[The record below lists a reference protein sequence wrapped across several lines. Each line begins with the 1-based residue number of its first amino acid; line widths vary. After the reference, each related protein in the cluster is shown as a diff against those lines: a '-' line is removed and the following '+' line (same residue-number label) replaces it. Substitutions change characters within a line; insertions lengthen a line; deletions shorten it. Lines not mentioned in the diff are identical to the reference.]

1 VPDGVSLLQD
11 PRFRGDDARS
21 EQGLRDPRF
30 HEDDVV
36 NDSDS
41 GVVVLVSQPVYTSS
55 FPIEIVM
62 SVILQVSNLVKRFG
76 SLTAVND
83 VSFEIRQGSCFGL
96 LGPNGAGKTTT
107 IEMMEGIKAPD
118 AGSILYQGQPLGE
131 RFRNEAGIMFQ
142 TTALQEHITVAE
154 IMLQFSRFYPH
165 TADLGELA
173 DKFAL
178 HEFLNQDTRKLSG
191 GQKQRLLL
199 AMAQINRPKI
209 LFLDEPTTGLDPQSR
224 RNLWQQVSTIKQQG
238 ATVLLT
244 THYMEEA
251 YELCDEIAIMDHGR
265 IIAHDAPDALLAAHF
280 DDVVVQLHAAD
291 IPREIG
297 EREFQA
303 TYRDDSAHI
312 VTGDVNKTIERLL
325 HLDIPLDRLRIRA
338 RDLEDLFLEL
348 TGKEL
353 RA

>member
-1 VPDGVSLLQD
+1 
-11 PRFRGDDARS
+11 
-21 EQGLRDPRF
+21 
-30 HEDDVV
+30 
-36 NDSDS
+36 
-41 GVVVLVSQPVYTSS
+41 
-55 FPIEIVM
+55 M
-62 SVILQVSNLVKRFG
+62 SIILQVTGLVKRFA

-83 VSFEIRQGSCFGL
+83 VSFAIREGSCFGL

-107 IEMMEGIKAPD
+107 IEMMEGIKQPD
-118 AGSILYQGQPLGE
+118 SGSILYRGEALGE

-142 TTALQEHITVAE
+142 TTALQEFITVRE
-154 IMLQFSRFYPH
+154 VMRQFSRFYPH
-165 TADLGELA
+165 SASIDELA
-173 DKFAL
+173 DRYAL
-178 HEFLNQDTRKLSG
+178 YEFLDRDTRKLSG

-199 AMAQINRPKI
+199 AMAMINQPRI

-224 RNLWQQVSTIKQQG
+224 RNLWDQVQQVREAG
-238 ATVLLT
+238 ATILLT

-265 IIAHDAPDALLAAHF
+265 IIAHDAPDALLSAHF
-280 DDVVVQLHAAD
+280 DDVVVQIHAAD
-291 IPREIG
+291 IPRDIG

-303 TYRDDSAHI
+303 VYRNDSAHI
-312 VTGDVNKTIERLL
+312 VTGDVNKTIEHLL
-325 HLDIPLDRLRIRA
+325 QFDIPLDRLRIRA

>member
-1 VPDGVSLLQD
+1 
-11 PRFRGDDARS
+11 
-21 EQGLRDPRF
+21 
-30 HEDDVV
+30 
-36 NDSDS
+36 
-41 GVVVLVSQPVYTSS
+41 
-55 FPIEIVM
+55 M
-62 SVILQVSNLVKRFG
+62 SVILQVSSLVKRFG
-76 SLTAVND
+76 QLTAVND
-83 VSFEIRQGSCFGL
+83 VSFEIREGSCFGL

-107 IEMMEGIKAPD
+107 IEMMEGIKIPD
-118 AGSILYQGQPLGE
+118 GGTIRYQGKPLGLK
-131 RFRNEAGIMFQ
+131 FRNEAGIMFQ
-142 TTALQEHITVAE
+142 TTALQEFITVRE
-154 IMLQFSRFYPH
+154 IMVQFSRFYPD
-165 TADLGELA
+165 TTSIDELA
-173 DKFAL
+173 DRYVL
-178 HEFLNQDTRKLSG
+178 HDFLNQDTRKLSG

-199 AMAQINRPKI
+199 AMALINQPKI

-224 RNLWQQVSTIKQQG
+224 RNLWRQVQAVREQG

-280 DDVVVQLHAAD
+280 DDVVVQVHAAD
-291 IPREIG
+291 IPRDIG

-303 TYRDDSAHI
+303 IYRNDNAHI
-312 VTGDVNKTIERLL
+312 VTGDVNRTIEHLLRLN
-325 HLDIPLDRLRIRA
+325 IPLNRLRIRA

>member
-1 VPDGVSLLQD
+1 
-11 PRFRGDDARS
+11 
-21 EQGLRDPRF
+21 
-30 HEDDVV
+30 
-36 NDSDS
+36 
-41 GVVVLVSQPVYTSS
+41 
-55 FPIEIVM
+55 M
-62 SVILQVSNLVKRFG
+62 SVILQVSSLVKRFG

-83 VSFEIRQGSCFGL
+83 VSFEIREGSCFGL

-107 IEMMEGIKAPD
+107 IEMMEGIKIPD
-118 AGSILYQGQPLGE
+118 GGIIRYRGEALGQQ
-131 RFRNEAGIMFQ
+131 FRNEAGIMFQ
-142 TTALQEHITVAE
+142 TTALQEFITVRE
-154 IMLQFSRFYPH
+154 IMVQFSRFYPH
-165 TADLGELA
+165 TTSIDELA
-173 DKFAL
+173 DRYAL
-178 HEFLNQDTRKLSG
+178 HDFLNQDTRKLSG

-199 AMAQINRPKI
+199 AMALINKPKI

-224 RNLWQQVSTIKQQG
+224 RNLWQQVQEVREQG

-280 DDVVVQLHAAD
+280 DDVVVQIHAAD

-303 TYRDDSAHI
+303 IYRNGNAHI
-312 VTGDVNKTIERLL
+312 VTGDVNKTVEHLL
-325 HLDIPLDRLRIRA
+325 QLNIPLDRLRIRA

>member
-1 VPDGVSLLQD
+1 
-11 PRFRGDDARS
+11 
-21 EQGLRDPRF
+21 
-30 HEDDVV
+30 
-36 NDSDS
+36 
-41 GVVVLVSQPVYTSS
+41 
-55 FPIEIVM
+55 M
-62 SVILQVSNLVKRFG
+62 SIILQVSDLVKRFA
-76 SLTAVND
+76 SLTAVD
-83 VSFEIRQGSCFGL
+83 RVSFEIREGSCFGL

-107 IEMMEGIKAPD
+107 IEMMEGIKQPD
-118 AGSILYQGQPLGE
+118 AGTIRYRGEPLGE
-131 RFRNEAGIMFQ
+131 QFRNEAGIMFQ
-142 TTALQEHITVAE
+142 TTALQEFITVRE
-154 IMLQFSRFYPH
+154 VMVQFSRFYPH
-165 TADLGELA
+165 SANIDDLA
-173 DKFAL
+173 DRYAL
-178 HEFLNQDTRKLSG
+178 HEFLDQDTRKLSG

-199 AMAQINRPKI
+199 AMALINQPKI

-224 RNLWQQVSTIKQQG
+224 RNLWDQVQQVKEQG

-280 DDVVVQLHAAD
+280 DDVVVQIHAAD
-291 IPREIG
+291 IPRDIG

-303 TYRDDSAHI
+303 LYRNDSAHI

-325 HLDIPLDRLRIRA
+325 HFNIPLNRLRIRA

>member
-1 VPDGVSLLQD
+1 MP
-11 PRFRGDDARS
+11 
-21 EQGLRDPRF
+21 
-30 HEDDVV
+30 
-36 NDSDS
+36 
-41 GVVVLVSQPVYTSS
+41 
-55 FPIEIVM
+55 
-62 SVILQVSNLVKRFG
+62 VILQVSNLVKRFG
-76 SLTAVND
+76 ALIAVND
-83 VSFEIRQGSCFGL
+83 VSFEIHEGSCFGL

-107 IEMMEGIKAPD
+107 IEMMEGIKIPD
-118 AGSILYQGQPLGE
+118 AGEILYQGGELGQQ
-131 RFRNEAGIMFQ
+131 FRNEAGIMFQ
-142 TTALQEHITVAE
+142 TTALQEFITVRE
-154 IMLQFSRFYPH
+154 IMVQFSRFYPH
-165 TADLGELA
+165 TTSIDELA
-173 DKFAL
+173 DRYEL

-199 AMAQINRPKI
+199 AMALINKPRI

-224 RNLWQQVSTIKQQG
+224 RNLWKQVQEVKEGG
-238 ATVLLT
+238 ATILLT

-280 DDVVVQLHAAD
+280 DDVVMQIHAAD
-291 IPREIG
+291 IPCEIG
-297 EREFQA
+297 EREFGA
-303 TYRDDSAHI
+303 IYRNGNAHI
-312 VTGDVNKTIERLL
+312 VTGDVNRTIDRLL

>member
-1 VPDGVSLLQD
+1 MP
-11 PRFRGDDARS
+11 
-21 EQGLRDPRF
+21 
-30 HEDDVV
+30 
-36 NDSDS
+36 
-41 GVVVLVSQPVYTSS
+41 
-55 FPIEIVM
+55 
-62 SVILQVSNLVKRFG
+62 VILQVSNLVKRFG
-76 SLTAVND
+76 PLTAVND
-83 VSFEIRQGSCFGL
+83 VSFEIHEGSCFGL

-107 IEMMEGIKAPD
+107 IEMMEGIKIPD
-118 AGSILYQGQPLGE
+118 AGEILYQGAELGQQ
-131 RFRNEAGIMFQ
+131 FRNEAGIMFQ
-142 TTALQEHITVAE
+142 TTALQEFITVRE
-154 IMLQFSRFYPH
+154 IMVQFSRFYPH
-165 TADLGELA
+165 TTSIDELA
-173 DKFAL
+173 DRYEL

-199 AMAQINRPKI
+199 AMALINKPRI

-224 RNLWQQVSTIKQQG
+224 RNLWKQVQEVKERG
-238 ATVLLT
+238 ATILLT

-280 DDVVVQLHAAD
+280 DDVVVQIHAAD
-291 IPREIG
+291 IPCEIG
-297 EREFQA
+297 EREFDA
-303 TYRDDSAHI
+303 IYRNGNAHI

>member
-1 VPDGVSLLQD
+1 
-11 PRFRGDDARS
+11 
-21 EQGLRDPRF
+21 
-30 HEDDVV
+30 
-36 NDSDS
+36 
-41 GVVVLVSQPVYTSS
+41 
-55 FPIEIVM
+55 M
-62 SVILQVSNLVKRFG
+62 SVILQVSSLVKRFG
-76 SLTAVND
+76 TLAAVDD
-83 VSFEIRQGSCFGL
+83 VSFEIHEGSCFGL

-107 IEMMEGIKAPD
+107 IEMLEGIKTPD
-118 AGSILYQGQPLGE
+118 SGTILYQGEALGAE
-131 RFRNEAGIMFQ
+131 FRNQAGIMFQ
-142 TTALQEHITVAE
+142 TTALQEFITVRE
-154 IMLQFSRFYPH
+154 IMLQFSRFYPE
-165 TADLGELA
+165 TSSIDELA
-173 DKFAL
+173 DRYQL
-178 HEFLNQDTRKLSG
+178 HEFLHQDTRKLSG

-199 AMAQINRPKI
+199 AMALINKPKV

-224 RNLWQQVSTIKQQG
+224 RNLWKEVQAVKDQG

-280 DDVVVQLHAAD
+280 DDVVVQLHEAD
-291 IPREIG
+291 IPRELG
-297 EREFQA
+297 EKEFQA
-303 TYRDDSAHI
+303 TYRNDSAHI

-325 HLDIPLDRLRIRA
+325 AFDVPLDRLRIRA

>member
-1 VPDGVSLLQD
+1 
-11 PRFRGDDARS
+11 
-21 EQGLRDPRF
+21 
-30 HEDDVV
+30 
-36 NDSDS
+36 
-41 GVVVLVSQPVYTSS
+41 
-55 FPIEIVM
+55 
-62 SVILQVSNLVKRFG
+62 
-76 SLTAVND
+76 
-83 VSFEIRQGSCFGL
+83 
-96 LGPNGAGKTTT
+96 
-107 IEMMEGIKAPD
+107 
-118 AGSILYQGQPLGE
+118 
-131 RFRNEAGIMFQ
+131 MFQ
-142 TTALQEHITVAE
+142 TTALQEFITVRE
-154 IMLQFSRFYPH
+154 IMLQFSRFYPD
-165 TADLGELA
+165 TASLDELA
-173 DKFAL
+173 EQFAL

-199 AMAQINRPKI
+199 AMAQINNPKI

-224 RNLWQQVSTIKQQG
+224 RNLWQQVQRVKERG
-238 ATVLLT
+238 ATILLT

-280 DDVVVQLHAAD
+280 DDVVVQIHAAD

-297 EREFQA
+297 EAEFDA
-303 TYRDDSAHI
+303 TYRNDSAHI

-325 HLDIPLDRLRIRA
+325 HLEIPLHRLRIRA